1 MSMTVDGAHGPG
13 TGPRKAS
20 RYMAVAGVRWMLA
33 IWLVSIS
40 ILPAFASDAQ
50 RALHAPRK
58 NIAVGVSH
66 ACAIKSD
73 GTLACWGSSHDG
85 LDQPPAGQF
94 VAVESGW
101 TTSCAIA
108 SDGEAACWGRVP
120 APTLPAGP
128 WRSLS
133 MGGWDNI
140 CGIRPEGRLECWG
153 STGSF
158 MGNQPIEG
166 RYRSVAV
173 GGSYACAIRDD
184 GRLRCWSVP
193 WSPVQLSPEP
203 EGRFVQVD
211 LGSTHACALRDNGAI
226 ACWGSNYYG
235 QTNAPSGA
243 GFTAIATG
251 GTHSCALRDNGMV
264 ECWGANQDGEIEAPK
279 GLFTEISAAD
289 DDTCARRSDGQI
301 ECWGGL
307 LGYSFFREHL
317 RVPLERVDIGVS
329 GGICALDRDGNP
341 KCADDESSLLPT
353 PGRYLD
359 FGLAPTGGCGVKRE
373 GGVAC
378 WGDSPAP
385 PIGTDGDIVAISAG
399 EAHLCG
405 LREAG
410 ELFCWGED
418 RSGSTHPPS
427 GAFTQLVSGRNFS
440 CALRDDGA
448 IACWGEGEAVA
459 EAPQGTGHSDLA
471 ADGGSA
477 CAIDAQARI
486 RCWGNDAPWLRSL
499 EYHLAQDV
507 EIGAHFGCFLGMG
520 YIQCIG
526 DHEQG
531 EPSFPWDE
539 SFTALVARGG
549 QVCALTSEGDVV
561 CRGAR
566 NLYLEANTINFWH
579 GAIGAGAA
587 HTCAVDDGGLVVCW
601 GSDTHGQRT
610 APAVRARSIALDA
623 DHGCASGS
631 DGRLRCWGD
640 DRHGGSTPPTMP
652 VRAFDVGQFNG
663 CALGA
668 GGPGSDVACWGWNGN
683 GQGEPPPGAFAAVAT
698 ALNHGCGL
706 RGDGTVACWGY
717 GADGQTVAPAGTFLA
732 VDVGERHSCALS
744 IEGELSCWGL
754 DTEDQSRPPQGAF
767 RSFAAGAFHA
777 CGIRMD
783 GTLSCWGRN
792 QDGQS
797 SPPAGRYVAVSAGFA
812 HSCAIRDDGARVCW
826 GSNAAGQAP
835 TFSIAPAALPTAA
848 LQQAYAVDLGMV
860 ASQGYTPAS
869 PRFRLLAG
877 RLPPGITLEADGRL
891 QGEPVLWGDYDIVVE
906 ARDDNGFV
914 AQVSYRLSVAGTGP
928 DTSGPWIEPVVSG
941 VKGNN
946 VWYRGDVRI
955 RWEVWDPQSAVQS
968 TSGCEET
975 VLRTDT
981 AGTDITCTATSAGGT
996 SSITYRVY
1004 RDVTPPDLVEKR
1016 TQAPNAYGWNNTDVV
1031 VRYECSDDTSGL
1043 ETTCPVG
1050 RTFSQDGPNQFYLP
1064 EPSQYDRAGNFR
1076 GVTTVT
1082 VSIDRVAPQLT
1093 ATMPPAQLVQNA
1105 AHDFRLSA
1113 SDALSGIASASCMP
1127 VETATLGTKTATC
1140 TATDKAGNVATQ
1152 TSAYEVVP
1160 KRMRTGGPQRPE
1172 LSPSRIPRPA
1182 PALRPGRAG
1191 ETRRSSR

>member
-1 MSMTVDGAHGPG
+1 
-13 TGPRKAS
+13 
-20 RYMAVAGVRWMLA
+20 
-33 IWLVSIS
+33 
-40 ILPAFASDAQ
+40 
-50 RALHAPRK
+50 
-58 NIAVGVSH
+58 
-66 ACAIKSD
+66 
-73 GTLACWGSSHDG
+73 
-85 LDQPPAGQF
+85 
-94 VAVESGW
+94 
-101 TTSCAIA
+101 
-108 SDGEAACWGRVP
+108 
-120 APTLPAGP
+120 
-128 WRSLS
+128 
-133 MGGWDNI
+133 
-140 CGIRPEGRLECWG
+140 
-153 STGSF
+153 
-158 MGNQPIEG
+158 
-166 RYRSVAV
+166 
-173 GGSYACAIRDD
+173 
-184 GRLRCWSVP
+184 
-193 WSPVQLSPEP
+193 
-203 EGRFVQVD
+203 
-211 LGSTHACALRDNGAI
+211 
-226 ACWGSNYYG
+226 
-235 QTNAPSGA
+235 
-243 GFTAIATG
+243 
-251 GTHSCALRDNGMV
+251 
-264 ECWGANQDGEIEAPK
+264 
-279 GLFTEISAAD
+279 
-289 DDTCARRSDGQI
+289 
-301 ECWGGL
+301 
-307 LGYSFFREHL
+307 
-317 RVPLERVDIGVS
+317 
-329 GGICALDRDGNP
+329 
-341 KCADDESSLLPT
+341 
-353 PGRYLD
+353 
-359 FGLAPTGGCGVKRE
+359 
-373 GGVAC
+373 
-378 WGDSPAP
+378 
-385 PIGTDGDIVAISAG
+385 
-399 EAHLCG
+399 
-405 LREAG
+405 
-410 ELFCWGED
+410 
-418 RSGSTHPPS
+418 
-427 GAFTQLVSGRNFS
+427 
-440 CALRDDGA
+440 
-448 IACWGEGEAVA
+448 
-459 EAPQGTGHSDLA
+459 
-471 ADGGSA
+471 
-477 CAIDAQARI
+477 
-486 RCWGNDAPWLRSL
+486 
-499 EYHLAQDV
+499 
-507 EIGAHFGCFLGMG
+507 
-520 YIQCIG
+520 
-526 DHEQG
+526 
-531 EPSFPWDE
+531 
-539 SFTALVARGG
+539 
-549 QVCALTSEGDVV
+549 
-561 CRGAR
+561 
-566 NLYLEANTINFWH
+566 
-579 GAIGAGAA
+579 
-587 HTCAVDDGGLVVCW
+587 
-601 GSDTHGQRT
+601 
-610 APAVRARSIALDA
+610 
-623 DHGCASGS
+623 
-631 DGRLRCWGD
+631 
-640 DRHGGSTPPTMP
+640 MP

-826 GSNAAGQAP
+826 GSNAAGQSP

-848 LQQAYAVDLGMV
+848 LQQAYAVGMV

-891 QGEPVLWGDYDIVVE
+891 QGEPVIWGDYDLVVE

-914 AQVSYRLSVAGTGP
+914 AQASYRLSIAGTGP
-928 DTSGPWIEPVVSG
+928 DTSGPRIEPVVSG
-941 VKGNN
+941 VKGKG

-955 RWEVWDPQSAVQS
+955 RWEVWDPQSAIQS
-968 TSGCEET
+968 TSGCEEI
-975 VLRTDT
+975 VLTTDT

-1064 EPSQYDRAGNFR
+1064 EPSQLDRAGNFR
-1076 GVTTVT
+1076 GGTSVTIN
-1082 VSIDRVAPQLT
+1082 IDRVAPELT